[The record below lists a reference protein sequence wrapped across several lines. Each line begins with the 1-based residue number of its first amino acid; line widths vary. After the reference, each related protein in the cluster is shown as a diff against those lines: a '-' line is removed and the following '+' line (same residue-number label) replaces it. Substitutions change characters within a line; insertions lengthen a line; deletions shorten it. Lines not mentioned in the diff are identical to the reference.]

1 MIMDLAVLGLFLIA
15 MEIGHRRGLLA
26 SVTVLLAVFPLRAA
40 SFRIAYWIHDL
51 FLNEFKGLLD
61 FKLKWTESALRG
73 MESAEAT
80 HFSKG
85 IRLLTEQPQIRKVVP
100 NEWFEGLG
108 EAFLHT
114 PGGVDRL
121 SDLNLMQI
129 QAFAVF
135 MVLLGMLVAGITWA
149 TRYKDWGKVERI
161 GGAAV
166 MSVVMLLLVYQAL
179 VMVAPSVWMVPDSPI
194 ARLINDSWIVR
205 EFFEKNP
212 LMWF

>member
-1 MIMDLAVLGLFLIA
+1 MIMDLIVLGLFVIA

-26 SVTVLLAVFPLRAA
+26 SVAVLLAFFPLRSA
-40 SFRIAYWIHDL
+40 SFRMAYWIHDL
-51 FLNEFKGLLD
+51 FLNEFKGILD

-73 MESAEAT
+73 MVSAEAAD
-80 HFSKG
+80 FSKG
-85 IRLLTEQPQIRKVVP
+85 IRLLTEQPQIRQVVP
-100 NEWFEGLG
+100 NEWFEGMG

-114 PGGVDRL
+114 PGGIDRL

-129 QAFAVF
+129 QAFAIFVI
-135 MVLLGMLVAGITWA
+135 LLGVSVAGITWL
-149 TRYKDWGKVERI
+149 TRYKEWGKIERI

-179 VMVAPSVWMVPDSPI
+179 VMVSPSVWMVPDSPI

-205 EFFEKNP
+205 EFFERNP